1 MDSEKDTFKTV
12 IMFYKQV
19 ESLKSAVFIESVQIW
34 HYQISIKLFL

>member
-19 ESLKSAVFIESVQIW
+19 ESLNSLLYLLKACKYDI
-34 HYQISIKLFL
+34 IKLV